1 MTLKTIKFHI
11 KKVFLATG
19 SFIFIYLLLY
29 AYHIVAPAHILFP
42 PKDVRANFYD
52 HSAVFDKFNKG
63 ELWKECNTNSTNE
76 KIKRRHWYFEKYYH
90 INSISC
96 FLVGGPEDAKHC
108 PVRKQVTFAKTHK
121 TGSSTVQNIL
131 FRYGQRHNLSFAF
144 PLKNTWMFN
153 LSKPFEVSNFNMPHV

>member
-1 MTLKTIKFHI
+1 MLCK
-11 KKVFLATG
+11 
-19 SFIFIYLLLY
+19 LY
-29 AYHIVAPAHILFP
+29 FM
-42 PKDVRANFYD
+42 
-52 HSAVFDKFNKG
+52 
-63 ELWKECNTNSTNE
+63 
-76 KIKRRHWYFEKYYH
+76 
-90 INSISC
+90 

-153 LSKPFEVSNFNMPHV
+153 LSKPFEVSNSNWCHVLLKVYMGEEDILHSYIFCLF

>member
-1 MTLKTIKFHI
+1 MTPKTLKFHI

-52 HSAVFDKFNKG
+52 HSAVFDRFNKG
-63 ELWKECNTNSTNE
+63 QLWLGYNNHITIRIINTDFFHET
-76 KIKRRHWYFEKYYH
+76 YYV
-90 INSISC
+90 NYISYC
-96 FLVGGPEDAKHC
+96 LVGGPEDARHC

-153 LSKPFEVSNFNMPHV
+153 LSKPFEVRNSN

>member
-1 MTLKTIKFHI
+1 MFCK
-11 KKVFLATG
+11 
-19 SFIFIYLLLY
+19 LY
-29 AYHIVAPAHILFP
+29 FM
-42 PKDVRANFYD
+42 
-52 HSAVFDKFNKG
+52 
-63 ELWKECNTNSTNE
+63 
-76 KIKRRHWYFEKYYH
+76 
-90 INSISC
+90 

-153 LSKPFEVSNFNMPHV
+153 LSKPFEVSNLNEDILFRLHFHYCERKI